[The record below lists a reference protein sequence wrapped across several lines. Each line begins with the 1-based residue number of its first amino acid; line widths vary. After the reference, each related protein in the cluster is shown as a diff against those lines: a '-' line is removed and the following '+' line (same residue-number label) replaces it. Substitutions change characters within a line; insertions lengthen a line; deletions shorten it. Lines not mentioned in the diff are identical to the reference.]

1 MNYSNYRITLDVRDT
16 VANVQLTAKKG
27 DVGRKIYITL
37 SDKGNPCEIA
47 DDSYAVF
54 AGVKP
59 DGTLLYNKTTIEN
72 NTIIYVMTQQTTAVA
87 GLVAC
92 EVKLYDSM
100 SNLLTSPKLTIL
112 VDDVVVPDEEIV
124 SRDEVSALAE
134 LILAKDASV
143 KTVNGAEPD
152 ESGNVEI
159 PVVQT
164 VNGTEPDENGNVEIP
179 VVHTVNGTEP
189 DESGNVEIPIVKTVN
204 GIAPDENGNV
214 EVSGGGSSVQ
224 SDWNQND
231 STQPDYVKNR
241 PFYTGDAI
249 VETEICDINAMSKT
263 ALALWMPND
272 GLMTNGFATK
282 ESEAFIFDGI
292 IEAGK
297 RYVIVA
303 NGTKRA
309 YVAEDGSNWNM
320 TGTKMIGDVEAFASN
335 DLAHLEMLVVIADAA
350 EVLTDPSYDGKS
362 IMYLAAFAGNT
373 APTEYKLYS
382 REEEIIKLDP
392 KYLPELPEYVYKPT
406 KKVRLDFSGKRSSMT
421 PTEIVNAVN
430 LGFDVIFTD
439 LIGSY
444 SCRWWDISDDSIG
457 LIASEDG
464 YPVLYKIDSSGNLL
478 RVNGLELKPTS
489 GAYITNTS
497 ADQTYAKKSDLQD
510 VSALVGTTPVSE
522 QINTALGVI
531 ENGSY

>member
-1 MNYSNYRITLDVRDT
+1 MGIMKTLTINGVTYDVVPVSPAQR
-16 VANVQLTAKKG
+16 V
-27 DVGRKIYITL
+27 
-37 SDKGNPCEIA
+37 
-47 DDSYAVF
+47 
-54 AGVKP
+54 
-59 DGTLLYNKTTIEN
+59 TLLANAWVTDGERHSQVVTVPGVTVSTKVDLQPTPEQLDEFHYKVLAFVTENDGGIVTVYSIGDKPANDHTIQVTLTEVNASGKIRGNTVGTTIPR
-72 NTIIYVMTQQTTAVA
+72 TDFSQTDPTRADY
-87 GLVAC
+87 L
-92 EVKLYDSM
+92 
-100 SNLLTSPKLTIL
+100 
-112 VDDVVVPDEEIV
+112 
-124 SRDEVSALAE
+124 
-134 LILAKDASV
+134 
-143 KTVNGAEPD
+143 NGREK
-152 ESGNVEI
+152 I
-159 PVVQT
+159 VQT
-164 VNGTEPDENGNVEIP
+164 VNGN
-179 VVHTVNGTEP
+179 
-189 DESGNVEIPIVKTVN
+189 
-204 GIAPDENGNV
+204 APDENGNV
-214 EVSGGGSSVQ
+214 VVSGGGSSVQ

-272 GLMTNGFATK
+272 GLMTNGFAIK

-292 IEAGK
+292 IEVGK

-303 NGTKRA
+303 NGTRRA
-309 YVAEDGSNWNM
+309 PVVEDGSNWNM
-320 TGTKMIGDVEAFASN
+320 PGTKMLGDVEAFASN
-335 DLAHLEMLVVIADAA
+335 DIAHLEMLLVIADAA
-350 EVLTDPSYDGKS
+350 EVLQDPYYDGKS
-362 IMYLAAFAGNT
+362 IIYLAAFAGNA
-373 APTEYKLYS
+373 APTEFKLYS

-392 KYLPELPEYVYKPT
+392 KYLPELPEYISKPT
-406 KKVRLDFSGKRSSMT
+406 KKVMLDFLVGRSSMT

-444 SCRWWDISDDSIG
+444 SCRWWDISGDSIG

-489 GAYITNTS
+489 GTYITDTS
-497 ADQTYAKKSDLQD
+497 ADQTYAKKSDLQA
-510 VSALVGTTPVSE
+510 VSDLVGTTPVSE